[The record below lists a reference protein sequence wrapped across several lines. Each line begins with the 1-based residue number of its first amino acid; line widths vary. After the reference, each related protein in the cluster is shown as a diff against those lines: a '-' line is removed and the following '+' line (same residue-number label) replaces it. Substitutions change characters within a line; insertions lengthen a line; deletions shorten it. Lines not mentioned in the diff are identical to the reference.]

1 MTKTNALEARL
12 AEVKKSR
19 PSTPATTVGKRVQ
32 ESERWDERVRRA
44 TFYIDNELLEE
55 LDGHCRNNGLNKS
68 EFVRDAIR
76 NQLRQPLTVD
86 R

>member
-12 AEVKKSR
+12 AEVKKAR
-19 PSTPATTVGKRVQ
+19 PSTAPATTVGKRVQ
-32 ESERWDERVRRA
+32 ESKRWDERVRRA

-55 LDGHCRNNGLNKS
+55 LDLHCRNNGLNKS

-76 NQLRQPLTVD
+76 NQLR
-86 R
+86 